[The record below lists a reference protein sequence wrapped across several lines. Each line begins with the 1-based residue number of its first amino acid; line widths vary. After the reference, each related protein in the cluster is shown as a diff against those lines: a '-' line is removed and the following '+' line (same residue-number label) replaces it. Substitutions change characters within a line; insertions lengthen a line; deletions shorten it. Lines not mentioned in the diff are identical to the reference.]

1 MKNSCCD
8 SLREVFTLKS
18 DAEFKEALLFNSDF
32 KNLNLDD
39 KNYLLACFYY
49 ASGDFEKIEPCIQ
62 NINSEFDR
70 SIHYLRGRVHFSL
83 CEYSEALNEFNKALA
98 LGNFRSCYFI
108 GMSYHQGLA
117 VKVDMD
123 KAISIY
129 NVGANEGYFI
139 CKRMLLHLSSYCL
152 LMRVSKFTSLT
163 LSSTTIAFKDECNEA
178 LADIDMWKNIQSR
191 KILISTTQP
200 SSTAA
205 KTALSAGKS

>member
-1 MKNSCCD
+1 MKKSCCD

-39 KNYLLACFYY
+39 QNYLLACFYY

-70 SIHYLRGRVHFSL
+70 SIHYLRGRAHFSL

-98 LGNFRSCYFI
+98 LGNFRSCYLI

-129 NVGANEGYFI
+129 KVGAKEGYFI
-139 CKRMLLHLSSYCL
+139 CKRMLLHLVKHCFPIKA
-152 LMRVSKFTSLT
+152 SKFISLA
-163 LSSTTIAFKDECNEA
+163 LSSTTTAFKDECNET
-178 LADIDMWKNIQSR
+178 LADIDMWKNLQSR
-191 KILISTTQP
+191 KILISTTPP

-205 KTALSAGKS
+205 NTTLSAEIS